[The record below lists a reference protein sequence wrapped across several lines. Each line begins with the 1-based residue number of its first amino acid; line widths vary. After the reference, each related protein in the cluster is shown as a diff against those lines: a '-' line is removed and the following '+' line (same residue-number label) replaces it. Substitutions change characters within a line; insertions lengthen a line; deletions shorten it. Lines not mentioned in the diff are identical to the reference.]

1 MRQRDMGYEGAT
13 VWIQYSE
20 KTRERERE
28 RERLRERQT
37 DRQNKRE
44 REMMMGQNEPFILN
58 ASHILGW
65 TFVDTAGSIKS
76 RG

>member
-1 MRQRDMGYEGAT
+1 MTKERERKTFQVTRHSAGKIFRENMRQRDMGYEGAT

-37 DRQNKRE
+37 DR
-44 REMMMGQNEPFILN
+44 LN
-58 ASHILGW
+58 PL
-65 TFVDTAGSIKS
+65 F
-76 RG
+76 

>member
-20 KTRERERE
+20 KTREREIK
-28 RERLRERQT
+28 RERQT
-37 DRQNKRE
+37 EQERE

>member
-37 DRQNKRE
+37 DRTRE